1 MNLEYTHKPN
11 YFLAAQ
17 LLIRYVQTK
26 VQKTQSNEIEIAFQD
41 LTKVFKGDFA
51 SSSTNL
57 ESILNI
63 ADEYKVETISG
74 DQRIIKRYDID
85 SEEKHLHIFV
95 YPQAGQALL
104 DGKDLINPDASSY
117 E

>member
-11 YFLAAQ
+11 YFLCAQ
-17 LLIRYVQTK
+17 LLIRYVQNK
-26 VQKTQSNEIEIAFQD
+26 VQKTQTNDIEIAFQD
-41 LTKVFKGDFA
+41 LTKIFQNDFA

-63 ADEYKVETISG
+63 ADEYKIETLSG
-74 DQRIIKRYDID
+74 DERIIQRYLID
-85 SEEKHLHIFV
+85 SEEKHLHIFINS
-95 YPQAGQALL
+95 QASQALQE
-104 DGKDLINPDASSY
+104 GKEIIHPDASSY